1 MPRSESSRSS
11 HCGDRCERRNRHH
24 NRGEDYYYY
33 EYETGPNPLALLY
46 LSRPI
51 YGGLVYGG
59 LGYGGLGYG
68 GLGYGGL
75 GYGLGYGRRFW

>member
-1 MPRSESSRSS
+1 MPRSESSMSS
-11 HCGDRCERRNRHH
+11 HCGDRREHRHRHH
-24 NRGEDYYYY
+24 HGHGDDYYYY

-51 YGGLVYGG
+51 YGGL
-59 LGYGGLGYG
+59 
-68 GLGYGGL
+68 GYGGL